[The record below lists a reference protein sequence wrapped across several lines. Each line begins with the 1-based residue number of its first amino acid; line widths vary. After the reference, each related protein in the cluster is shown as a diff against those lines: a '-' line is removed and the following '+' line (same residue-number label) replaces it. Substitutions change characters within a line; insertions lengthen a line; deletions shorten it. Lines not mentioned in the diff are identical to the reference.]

1 MIYYKYQLEKKKRN
15 SKKVLDVRSNLGY
28 NVFIKSEEWLLAR
41 SPNEVVHMKVQE
53 FTDLVNG
60 LDIEEFSDIP
70 EDKVK
75 YIGSRF
81 DEQWDIE
88 ETHSTAMNVYECDDG
103 FVGCRGL
110 CRWNE
115 FFDFSNT
122 PHIKARRVKIELKPT
137 FVEIDDSDTD
147 NC

>member
-1 MIYYKYQLEKKKRN
+1 MEL
-15 SKKVLDVRSNLGY
+15 KKVLDKLVSLEY
-28 NVFIKSEEWLLAR
+28 NEPIKSEEWFLAH
-41 SPNEVVHMKVQE
+41 SPNEVVIMKVQE
-53 FTDLVNG
+53 FIDLVNG

-88 ETHSTAMNVYECDDG
+88 DTYSTAMNVYECDDG

-110 CRWNE
+110 CRCNE
-115 FFDFSNT
+115 SFDFRNT
-122 PHIKARRVKIELKPT
+122 PRIKAKRVKIELKPVY
-137 FVEIDDSDTD
+137 VEVEE
-147 NC
+147 

>member
-1 MIYYKYQLEKKKRN
+1 MINKYQLEKRKWN
-15 SKKVLDVRSNLGY
+15 SKKVLDMRLRTRY
-28 NVFIKSEEWLLAR
+28 NRFIKSKEWFLAH

-53 FTDLVNG
+53 FIDLVNG

-88 ETHSTAMNVYECDDG
+88 DTHSTAMNVYECDDG

-110 CRWNE
+110 CRCNE
-115 FFDFSNT
+115 SFDFRNT
-122 PHIKARRVKIELKPT
+122 PRIKAKRVKIELKPVY
-137 FVEIDDSDTD
+137 VEVDE
-147 NC
+147 

>member
-1 MIYYKYQLEKKKRN
+1 MTEKRDEL
-15 SKKVLDVRSNLGY
+15 KKVLDKLVSLEY
-28 NVFIKSEEWLLAR
+28 NEPIKSEEWFLAH

-53 FTDLVNG
+53 FIDLVNG

-88 ETHSTAMNVYECDDG
+88 DTHSTAMNVYECDDG

-110 CRWNE
+110 CRCNE
-115 FFDFSNT
+115 SFDFRNT
-122 PHIKARRVKIELKPT
+122 PHIKARRVKIELKPVY
-137 FVEIDDSDTD
+137 VEVEE
-147 NC
+147 

>member
-1 MIYYKYQLEKKKRN
+1 MI
-15 SKKVLDVRSNLGY
+15 SKKVLDKLTGLEY
-28 NVFIKSEEWLLAR
+28 NRFIKSEEWFLAH

-53 FTDLVNG
+53 FIDLVNG

-88 ETHSTAMNVYECDDG
+88 DTHSTAMNVYECDDG

-110 CRWNE
+110 CRCNE
-115 FFDFSNT
+115 SFDFRNT
-122 PHIKARRVKIELKPT
+122 PHIKAKRVKIELKPVY
-137 FVEIDDSDTD
+137 VEVEE
-147 NC
+147 

>member
-1 MIYYKYQLEKKKRN
+1 MD
-15 SKKVLDVRSNLGY
+15 SKKVLDKMFKFEY
-28 NVFIKSEEWLLAR
+28 NESIKSEERFLAH
-41 SPNEVVHMKVQE
+41 SPNEVIHMKVQE
-53 FTDLVNG
+53 FIDLVNG

-88 ETHSTAMNVYECDDG
+88 DTHSTAMNVYECDDG

-110 CRWNE
+110 CRCNE
-115 FFDFSNT
+115 SFDFRNT
-122 PHIKARRVKIELKPT
+122 PRIKAKHVKIELKPVY
-137 FVEIDDSDTD
+137 VEVEE
-147 NC
+147 

>member
-1 MIYYKYQLEKKKRN
+1 
-15 SKKVLDVRSNLGY
+15 
-28 NVFIKSEEWLLAR
+28 
-41 SPNEVVHMKVQE
+41 MKVQE
-53 FTDLVNG
+53 FIDLVNG

-88 ETHSTAMNVYECDDG
+88 DTHSTAMNVYECDDG

-110 CRWNE
+110 CRCNE
-115 FFDFSNT
+115 SFDFRNT
-122 PHIKARRVKIELKPT
+122 PHIKANRVKIELKPM

-147 NC
+147 SCWLDMNCHQTNDTNK

>member
-1 MIYYKYQLEKKKRN
+1 MEKRN
-15 SKKVLDVRSNLGY
+15 GLKKVLDVKFKLGY
-28 NVFIKSEEWLLAR
+28 NEPIKSEEWFLAH

-53 FTDLVNG
+53 FIDLVNG

-88 ETHSTAMNVYECDDG
+88 ETYSTAMNVYECDDG

-110 CRWNE
+110 CRCNE
-115 FFDFSNT
+115 SFDFRNT
-122 PHIKARRVKIELKPT
+122 PRIKARRVKIELKPVY
-137 FVEIDDSDTD
+137 VEVEE
-147 NC
+147 

>member
-1 MIYYKYQLEKKKRN
+1 
-15 SKKVLDVRSNLGY
+15 
-28 NVFIKSEEWLLAR
+28 
-41 SPNEVVHMKVQE
+41 MKAQE
-53 FTDLVNG
+53 FIDLVNG
-60 LDIEEFSDIP
+60 LDLEEFSDIP

-110 CRWNE
+110 CRCNE
-115 FFDFSNT
+115 SFDFRNT
-122 PHIKARRVKIELKPT
+122 PWLNEYTHPWSDEMLYKYFNLTEDEIRIIEDEIK
-137 FVEIDDSDTD
+137 
-147 NC
+147 

>member
-1 MIYYKYQLEKKKRN
+1 MKKETEL
-15 SKKVLDVRSNLGY
+15 KKVLDNRSGIRY
-28 NVFIKSEEWLLAR
+28 NEPIKSEEWFLAH

-53 FTDLVNG
+53 FIDLVNG

-110 CRWNE
+110 CRCNE
-115 FFDFSNT
+115 SFDFRNT
-122 PHIKARRVKIELKPT
+122 PHIKAKRVKIELKPVY
-137 FVEIDDSDTD
+137 VEVEE
-147 NC
+147 

>member
-1 MIYYKYQLEKKKRN
+1 
-15 SKKVLDVRSNLGY
+15 
-28 NVFIKSEEWLLAR
+28 
-41 SPNEVVHMKVQE
+41 MKAQE
-53 FTDLVNG
+53 FIDLVNG

-88 ETHSTAMNVYECDDG
+88 DTHSTAMNVYECDDG

-110 CRWNE
+110 CRCNE
-115 FFDFSNT
+115 SFDFHNT
-122 PHIKARRVKIELKPT
+122 PRIKAKRVKIELKPVY
-137 FVEIDDSDTD
+137 VEVEE
-147 NC
+147 

>member
-1 MIYYKYQLEKKKRN
+1 MIYYKYQLKKEMRL
-15 SKKVLDVRSNLGY
+15 KKVLDMRPRIRY
-28 NVFIKSEEWLLAR
+28 NEPIKSEEWFLAH

-53 FTDLVNG
+53 FIDLVNG

-110 CRWNE
+110 CRCNE
-115 FFDFSNT
+115 SFDFRNT
-122 PHIKARRVKIELKPT
+122 PRIKARRVKIELKPVY
-137 FVEIDDSDTD
+137 VEVEE
-147 NC
+147 

>member
-1 MIYYKYQLEKKKRN
+1 
-15 SKKVLDVRSNLGY
+15 
-28 NVFIKSEEWLLAR
+28 
-41 SPNEVVHMKVQE
+41 MKAQE
-53 FTDLVNG
+53 FIDLVNG

-110 CRWNE
+110 CRFNE
-115 FFDFSNT
+115 YFDFSNIPRIT
-122 PHIKARRVKIELKPT
+122 AKHVKIELKPVY
-137 FVEIDDSDTD
+137 VEVEE
-147 NC
+147 

>member
-1 MIYYKYQLEKKKRN
+1 MKKEKEL
-15 SKKVLDVRSNLGY
+15 KKVLDKLVSLEY
-28 NVFIKSEEWLLAR
+28 NESIKSEEWFLVH

-53 FTDLVNG
+53 FIDLVNG

-88 ETHSTAMNVYECDDG
+88 DTHSTAMNVYECDDG

-110 CRWNE
+110 CRCNE
-115 FFDFSNT
+115 SFDFRNT
-122 PHIKARRVKIELKPT
+122 PRIKAKRVKIELKPVY
-137 FVEIDDSDTD
+137 VEVEE
-147 NC
+147 

>member
-1 MIYYKYQLEKKKRN
+1 MRL
-15 SKKVLDVRSNLGY
+15 KKVLDMRFKFEY
-28 NVFIKSEEWLLAR
+28 NEHIKSEEWLLAR
-41 SPNEVVHMKVQE
+41 SPNEVVIMKVQE
-53 FTDLVNG
+53 FIDLVNG

-88 ETHSTAMNVYECDDG
+88 DTHSTAMNVYECDDG

-110 CRWNE
+110 CRCNE
-115 FFDFSNT
+115 SFDFRNT
-122 PHIKARRVKIELKPT
+122 PRIKAKRVKIELKPVY
-137 FVEIDDSDTD
+137 VEVEE
-147 NC
+147 

>member
-1 MIYYKYQLEKKKRN
+1 MD
-15 SKKVLDVRSNLGY
+15 SKKVLDKMFKFEY
-28 NVFIKSEEWLLAR
+28 NESIKSEERFLAH
-41 SPNEVVHMKVQE
+41 SPNEVIHMKVQE
-53 FTDLVNG
+53 FIDLVNG

-88 ETHSTAMNVYECDDG
+88 DTHSTAMNVYECDDG

-110 CRWNE
+110 CRCNE
-115 FFDFSNT
+115 SFDFRNT
-122 PHIKARRVKIELKPT
+122 PHIKAKRVKIELKPVY
-137 FVEIDDSDTD
+137 VEVEE
-147 NC
+147 

>member
-1 MIYYKYQLEKKKRN
+1 
-15 SKKVLDVRSNLGY
+15 
-28 NVFIKSEEWLLAR
+28 
-41 SPNEVVHMKVQE
+41 MKVQE
-53 FTDLVNG
+53 FIDLVNG

-88 ETHSTAMNVYECDDG
+88 DTHSTAMNVYECDDG

-110 CRWNE
+110 CRCNE
-115 FFDFSNT
+115 SFDFRNT

-147 NC
+147 SCCA

>member
-1 MIYYKYQLEKKKRN
+1 MKKEKEL
-15 SKKVLDVRSNLGY
+15 KKVLDVRFKFEY
-28 NVFIKSEEWLLAR
+28 NEHIKSEEWFLAH

-53 FTDLVNG
+53 FIDLVNG

-88 ETHSTAMNVYECDDG
+88 DTHSTAMNVYECDDG

-110 CRWNE
+110 CRCNE
-115 FFDFSNT
+115 SFDFRNT
-122 PHIKARRVKIELKPT
+122 PRITAKRVKIELKPVY
-137 FVEIDDSDTD
+137 VEVEE
-147 NC
+147 

>member
-1 MIYYKYQLEKKKRN
+1 MKKEIEL
-15 SKKVLDVRSNLGY
+15 KKVLDKRLRTRY
-28 NVFIKSEEWLLAR
+28 NEFIKSKEWFLAH

-53 FTDLVNG
+53 FIDLVNG

-88 ETHSTAMNVYECDDG
+88 DTHSTAMNVYECDDG

-110 CRWNE
+110 CRCNE
-115 FFDFSNT
+115 SFDFRNT
-122 PHIKARRVKIELKPT
+122 PRIKAKRVKIELKPVY
-137 FVEIDDSDTD
+137 VEVEE
-147 NC
+147 

>member
-1 MIYYKYQLEKKKRN
+1 MKKRDGTR
-15 SKKVLDVRSNLGY
+15 KKVLDVMLNLRY
-28 NVFIKSEEWLLAR
+28 NEPIKSEEWFLAR
-41 SPNEVVHMKVQE
+41 SPNEVAHMKVQE
-53 FTDLVNG
+53 FIDLVNG

-88 ETHSTAMNVYECDDG
+88 DTHSTAMNVYECDDG

-110 CRWNE
+110 CRCNE
-115 FFDFSNT
+115 SFDFRNT
-122 PHIKARRVKIELKPT
+122 PRIKARRVKIELKPVY
-137 FVEIDDSDTD
+137 VEVEE
-147 NC
+147 

>member
-1 MIYYKYQLEKKKRN
+1 
-15 SKKVLDVRSNLGY
+15 
-28 NVFIKSEEWLLAR
+28 
-41 SPNEVVHMKVQE
+41 MKVQE
-53 FTDLVNG
+53 FIDLVNG

-110 CRWNE
+110 CRFNE
-115 FFDFSNT
+115 YFDFSNI
-122 PHIKARRVKIELKPT
+122 PRIKARRVKIELKPVY
-137 FVEIDDSDTD
+137 VEVEE
-147 NC
+147 

>member
-1 MIYYKYQLEKKKRN
+1 MKKEN
-15 SKKVLDVRSNLGY
+15 ELKKVLDRLVENEY
-28 NVFIKSEEWLLAR
+28 NESIKSEEWLLAH

-53 FTDLVNG
+53 FIDLVNG

-88 ETHSTAMNVYECDDG
+88 DTHSTAMNVYECDDG

-110 CRWNE
+110 CRCNE
-115 FFDFSNT
+115 SFDFRNT
-122 PHIKARRVKIELKPT
+122 PRITAKRVKIELKPVY
-137 FVEIDDSDTD
+137 VEVEE
-147 NC
+147 

>member
-1 MIYYKYQLEKKKRN
+1 MKKETEL
-15 SKKVLDVRSNLGY
+15 KKVLDKRLKFEY
-28 NVFIKSEEWLLAR
+28 NEPIKSEEWFLAH

-53 FTDLVNG
+53 FIDLVNG
-60 LDIEEFSDIP
+60 LDLEEFSDIP

-110 CRWNE
+110 CRFNE
-115 FFDFSNT
+115 YFDFSNI
-122 PHIKARRVKIELKPT
+122 PRIKARRVKIELKPVY
-137 FVEIDDSDTD
+137 VEVEE
-147 NC
+147 